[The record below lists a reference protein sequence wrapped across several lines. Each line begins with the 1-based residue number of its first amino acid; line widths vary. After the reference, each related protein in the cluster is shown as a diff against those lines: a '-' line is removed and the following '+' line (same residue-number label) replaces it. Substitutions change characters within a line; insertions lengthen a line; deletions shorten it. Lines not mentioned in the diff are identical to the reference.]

1 MKKAIVIGLGII
13 VLIIAIIFGL
23 VYYSYTQI
31 HVSLNDVTYHSIDW
45 AQITWSTLLK
55 SGLGVLSGNWLGA
68 AFDLIEGVNLN
79 LIFELSNNGF
89 LPVYIPDL
97 SYDLSVNGV
106 PVGKGFSDADL
117 TINPGQSIHL
127 EALQNFKKDQLAPAV
142 NSIVSTDGIIDLKV
156 SGIAHFKLFGMD
168 IPVPFESA
176 KKVSIQDEIKK
187 QLENEIQ
194 KSQQE
199 QTDSFSSAIKD
210 SFDNLVESIKDFF
223 KTD

>member
-1 MKKAIVIGLGII
+1 MSENL
-13 VLIIAIIFGL
+13 L
-23 VYYSYTQI
+23 VT
-31 HVSLNDVTYHSIDW
+31 
-45 AQITWSTLLK
+45 
-55 SGLGVLSGNWLGA
+55 

-79 LIFELSNNGF
+79 LIFEFSNNGF

-97 SYDLSVNGV
+97 SYDLSVNSV
-106 PVGKGFSDADL
+106 PVGKGFSDANL

-127 EALQNFKKDQLAPAV
+127 DALQNFKKNQLAPAI

-156 SGIAHFKLFGMD
+156 SGIAHYKLFGMD

-187 QLENEIQ
+187 QLENKIQ
-194 KSQQE
+194 KNQQE

-210 SFDNLVESIKDFF
+210 SLDNFVESVKDFF